1 MAAGLFEKET
11 AEVDFKEN
19 VLEHGGDEAALAIA
33 ELDSIEQTPVARFVW
48 LVTITCSVAGAL
60 FGYDTGISKSLEAL
74 PASPK
79 APCIDKHSLCGLGL
93 PRQGSRRPLDE
104 QSGEGGYHISLLWWR
119 LLRCHSCWCL
129 RG

>member
-60 FGYDTGISKSLEAL
+60 FGCMYSFTPLYPSSPPTISIPPITSTL
-74 PASPK
+74 
-79 APCIDKHSLCGLGL
+79 
-93 PRQGSRRPLDE
+93 
-104 QSGEGGYHISLLWWR
+104 
-119 LLRCHSCWCL
+119 
-129 RG
+129 